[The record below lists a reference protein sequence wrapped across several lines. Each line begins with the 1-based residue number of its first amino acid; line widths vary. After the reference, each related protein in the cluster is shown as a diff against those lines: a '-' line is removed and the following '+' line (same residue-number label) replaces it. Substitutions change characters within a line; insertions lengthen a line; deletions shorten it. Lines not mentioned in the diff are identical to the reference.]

1 MAENERLRAAVERLY
16 TSFGRYP
23 LKPVTDVCWHCHSPE
38 EERVVH
44 SAPLRQLTPDDL
56 KWFAGDLL
64 MTWGDL
70 ADFKHFLPRV
80 FEIVAID
87 FFTNDHP
94 DIETVL
100 GALDRGGWTTWPA
113 VEREA
118 VHEFLRSFWTATL
131 ACWPSHYEVESVLT
145 AIAEAEADLSWYL
158 AAWASTVEPAAVLHF
173 CDLLAAHATRLAE
186 GGPLDIP
193 WLDGRPDREV
203 QVRTWLQEQRPA
215 FAPKVAAL
223 LLATTDERARARLSE
238 ALDVIYR

>member
-16 TSFGRYP
+16 TTFERYP

-38 EERVVH
+38 EEQVVH

-100 GALDRGGWTTWPA
+100 GALDRGDWTMWPA
-113 VEREA
+113 GEQEA
-118 VHEFLRSFWTATL
+118 VREFLQSLWTATL
-131 ACWPSHYEVESVLT
+131 ACWPSHYEAERVLT

-158 AAWASTVEPAAVLHF
+158 AAWASTDGLAPVLHF
-173 CDLLAAHATRLAE
+173 CDLLVEHANRLAE
-186 GGPLDIP
+186 GRSLNIP

-203 QVRTWLQEQRPA
+203 QVRTWLQEERAA
-215 FAPKVAAL
+215 FAPKVEAQF
-223 LLATTDERARARLSE
+223 LATTDEQALERLSE
-238 ALDVIYR
+238 AMDVIYR